1 MDKETYSTPRLCA
14 NKHSY
19 RDQRGGREAGIST
32 RIQGREMLD
41 RTTDWG
47 NLKINT
53 YAPPNVSL
61 RLLNCGRRLSDV
73 PGGFKVST
81 TGGLE
86 AEQ

>member
-1 MDKETYSTPRLCA
+1 
-14 NKHSY
+14 
-19 RDQRGGREAGIST
+19 
-32 RIQGREMLD
+32 MLD

-86 AEQ
+86 AELQTKETNFPDKIDTSPSREGLSR